1 MEGVRREIKEGGE
14 GQGVHYPAWGNKSV
28 LKVMVLTGVHIE
40 TRVKATD
47 CTTARVNGRVR
58 KLYLS
63 KSISERSCSDVTL
76 RTDWNDWV
84 GKTENSKCC

>member
-14 GQGVHYPAWGNKSV
+14 GQGVHYPAWGNESV
-28 LKVMVLTGVHIE
+28 LKLTVLMGAHIE

-47 CTTARVNGRVR
+47 CTTTRVNGRVW

-63 KSISERSCSDVTL
+63 KSISEKSYSDITL
-76 RTDWNDWV
+76 RTNWNDWV
-84 GKTENSKCC
+84 